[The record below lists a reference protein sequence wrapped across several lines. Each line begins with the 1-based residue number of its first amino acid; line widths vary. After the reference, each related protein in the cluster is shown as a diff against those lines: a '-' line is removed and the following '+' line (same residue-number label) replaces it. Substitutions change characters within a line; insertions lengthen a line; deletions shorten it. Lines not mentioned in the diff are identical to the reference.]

1 MPDFSFQ
8 VVSATE
14 WQTARAELLKKEKAA
29 THLLADISASRRSLP
44 MVKIDDPARFK
55 FDTLDGEKTL
65 PDLFASRRQL
75 ILYHFMLYADDKE
88 GCVGCSFLMDHI
100 PHLGHLW
107 SRDTSFVAV
116 APAPI
121 QKVVVFKERMG
132 WKFPFYS
139 SGRTFEA
146 VDAAGEGVTWKP
158 GNGYFGIS
166 VFFAEGNDVFHTYS
180 TTDRGTEVFLSTYAL
195 LDMTPL
201 GRQEVGNG
209 MGMFRLHDQY

>member
-1 MPDFSFQ
+1 MKLQ
-8 VVSATE
+8 VVAPSE
-14 WQTARAELLKKEKAA
+14 WHTARAELLKKEKAA
-29 THLLADISASRRSLP
+29 TRLLADISASRRDLP
-44 MVKIDDPARFK
+44 MVQVERPARFK
-55 FDTLDGEKTL
+55 FDMLDGEKSL
-65 PDLFASRRQL
+65 VDLFEGRSQL
-75 ILYHFMLYADDKE
+75 ILYHFMLNADDKE

-116 APAPI
+116 APAPV
-121 QKVVVFKERMG
+121 QKVEAFKERMG

-146 VDAAGEGVTWKP
+146 VDAAGEEVTWKP

-166 VFFAEGNDVFHTYS
+166 VFLKDGDDVFHTYS
-180 TTDRGTEVFLSTYAL
+180 TTDRGTEIFLSTYAL

-201 GRQEVGNG
+201 GRQELGNG
-209 MGMFRLHDQY
+209 IGKFRLHDQY